1 MRLAY
6 DPSHY
11 RDNTNLRDTIEN
23 VARLGY
29 EYVELSPREDFIWFN
44 QYPKVDKQLIKDLK
58 RYCSDAGVKI
68 SSVLPVQQWSSPI
81 EEVRE
86 AAVRN
91 WKRCIEITSELGVDL
106 MNTEFAGDKTR
117 PTESEAAFVKS
128 MDELMPIFEK
138 EGIKLNIQSHPHDFI
153 ELNTEAIQ
161 MIRALDKEWI
171 KLVYS
176 VPHAFFYDDG
186 IGDVEKHLEE
196 AGDLLDHV
204 LIADTLN
211 HKAAFGLRYII
222 NPPGANV
229 TIHQHLNPGEGEI
242 NFDALYKKLREM
254 KFDGIVTNA
263 VFAYPDRPEWSNEI
277 TLKSIKEGLNIDS

>member
-44 QYPKVDKQLIKDLK
+44 QYPKVDKQMIKDLK
-58 RYCSDAGVKI
+58 RYCSDAGVQI

-117 PTESEAAFVKS
+117 PIDSEAAFVKS
-128 MDELMPIFEK
+128 MDELMPLFEK
-138 EGIKLNIQSHPHDFI
+138 EGIRLNIQSHPHDFI
-153 ELNTEAIQ
+153 ELNTEAVR
-161 MIRALDKEWI
+161 MIRALDKDWI

-186 IGDVEKHLEE
+186 IGDVEQHLEE
-196 AGDLLDHV
+196 AGDLVDHV

-263 VFAYPDRPEWSNEI
+263 VFAYPDRPEWSNEL
-277 TLKSIKEGLNIDS
+277 TLKSIKEGLHLD

>member
-11 RDNTNLRDTIEN
+11 RDNTNLKDTIDT

-29 EYVELSPREDFIWFN
+29 EYVELSPRKDFIWFYE
-44 QYPKVDKQLIKDLK
+44 YPKVDKQLIKDLK

-68 SSVLPVQQWSSPI
+68 SSVLPVQQWSSPN
-81 EEVRE
+81 EEERQ

-91 WKRCIEITSELGVDL
+91 WKRCIEITSELGVGL
-106 MNTEFAGDKTR
+106 MNSEFSGDKSR
-117 PTESEAAFVKS
+117 PVQSEAAFVKS
-128 MDELMPIFEK
+128 MDELMPLFEK
-138 EGIKLNIQSHPHDFI
+138 EGIKLNLQSHPHDFI
-153 ELNTEAIQ
+153 ELNTEAIK

-186 IGDVEKHLEE
+186 IGDVEQHLEE

-211 HKAAFGLRYII
+211 HKAAFGLRYIV
-222 NPPGANV
+222 NPPDANV
-229 TIHQHLNPGEGEI
+229 TVHQHLNPGEGEV
-242 NFDALYKKLREM
+242 NFDALYRKLREM
-254 KFDGIVTNA
+254 EFDGIVTNA
-263 VFAYPDRPEWSNEI
+263 VFSYPDKPEWSNDV
-277 TLKSIKEGLNIDS
+277 TLKSIKEGLNI

>member
-68 SSVLPVQQWSSPI
+68 SSVLPVQQWSSPV

-117 PTESEAAFVKS
+117 PIESEAAFVKS
-128 MDELMPIFEK
+128 MDELLPIFER

-153 ELNTEAIQ
+153 ELNTEAIR
-161 MIRALDKEWI
+161 MIRALDKDWI

-196 AGDLLDHV
+196 AGDLLAHV

-263 VFAYPDRPEWSNEI
+263 VFAYPDRPEWSNEL
-277 TLKSIKEGLNIDS
+277 TLKSIKEGLNL